1 MNIMMIGMLS
11 LISNPLVHSTC
22 TASLLLFALFLPRL
36 IYRNLFPARRRRR
49 WSRRRKPEKWRV
61 HPGKGGGLSFS
72 PSLRK
77 ERTEGTTE
85 VEMGPKL
92 VPPPFP
98 PRSVG
103 WAYKRANRV
112 LAKRLRSASSR
123 VFCSVRLFPEICFP
137 PNFVSWPV
145 WEPVLRKGSWGRL
158 NETAMQRPLLTDLKC
173 KFMKEGTNLV
183 LDLVGLVE

>member
-1 MNIMMIGMLS
+1 M
-11 LISNPLVHSTC
+11 
-22 TASLLLFALFLPRL
+22 ASSPKEG
-36 IYRNLFPARRRRR
+36 
-49 WSRRRKPEKWRV
+49 S
-61 HPGKGGGLSFS
+61 KGGGLFLS
-72 PSLRK
+72 PSRRK
-77 ERTEGTTE
+77 ERMEGTTE

-98 PRSVG
+98 PR
-103 WAYKRANRV
+103 WAYKRANRIS
-112 LAKRLRSASSR
+112 AKRLRSASPQ
-123 VFCSVRLFPEICFP
+123 VFLGVCLLPEKCLP
-137 PNFVSWPV
+137 PNSVSWPV

>member
-1 MNIMMIGMLS
+1 MYCVPPS
-11 LISNPLVHSTC
+11 
-22 TASLLLFALFLPRL
+22 FRALFTATDLSES
-36 IYRNLFPARRRRR
+36 I
-49 WSRRRKPEKWRV
+49 SRQKKKEMEQEEEGRDGGTAPPEKWWV
-61 HPGKGGGLSFS
+61 HPGKGVGLSFS
-72 PSLRK
+72 EEGK
-77 ERTEGTTE
+77 DGGTEGTTE

-123 VFCSVRLFPEICFP
+123 VFCSVRLFPEKCFP

-183 LDLVGLVE
+183 LDLVGLVESGSR